1 MFRPQT
7 RLEHRLYKGTKSLG
21 GEIRPGTCSWLCAG
35 ANWGEN
41 NAQGPMWVLAEPH
54 PHTPSGAKGKPRRL
68 PLPGAFPFSLH
79 LAPLLRA
86 PLHPGRSS
94 SEPSGLPNTASSAWA
109 SSRLWKAARRR
120 SVKALESKEPGSASI
135 WKPFCTYS
143 ESSIVSAP

>member
-7 RLEHRLYKGTKSLG
+7 RLEHGLYKGTKRLG
-21 GEIRPGTCSWLCAG
+21 GEIRPETCSG
-35 ANWGEN
+35 ATCRCQPGTEQWSGS
-41 NAQGPMWVLAEPH
+41 APGSR
-54 PHTPSGAKGKPRRL
+54 PHTPSGAKGKARRL
-68 PLPGAFPFSLH
+68 PLPGVFPLSPG
-79 LAPLLRA
+79 LASPLRA

-94 SEPSGLPNTASSAWA
+94 AEPSGLPNTASSAWA